1 MTVAEQALVQ
11 VRLDKDLR
19 DEVAGIYA
27 KMGLDIPTAIRMFFA
42 RTKIEKGLPFSTTLP
57 ETDEKMLQERSL
69 QALENI
75 RVNAGTLPEMTLDE
89 INAEIAAA
97 RTERKAGR

>member
-1 MTVAEQALVQ
+1 MAEQALVQ

-19 DEVAGIYA
+19 DEVASIYA
-27 KMGLDIPTAIRMFFA
+27 EMGLDIPTAIRMFFA
-42 RTKIEKGLPFSTTLP
+42 RTKIEKGLPFAATLP
-57 ETDEKMLQERSL
+57 RTDEKILREKGL

-75 RVNAGTLPEMTLDE
+75 RANAGTLPEMTLDE

-97 RTERKAGR
+97 RAERKAGQ

>member
-1 MTVAEQALVQ
+1 MAEQALVQ

-42 RTKIEKGLPFSTTLP
+42 RTKIERGLPFATTLP
-57 ETDEKMLQERSL
+57 TADEQMLRERSL

-75 RVNAGTLPEMTLDE
+75 RINAERLPEMTPDE
-89 INAEIAAA
+89 INAEIAAVRA
-97 RTERKAGR
+97 ERKAGR

>member
-1 MTVAEQALVQ
+1 MAEQALVQ

-19 DEVAGIYA
+19 DEVADIYS

-42 RTKIEKGLPFSTTLP
+42 RTKIEKGLPFATTLP
-57 ETDEKMLQERSL
+57 RTDEELLRARSL

-75 RVNAGTLPEMTLDE
+75 RINAGTLPEMTPDE
-89 INAEIAAA
+89 IDAEIAAVRA
-97 RTERKAGR
+97 ERKAGR

>member
-1 MTVAEQALVQ
+1 MAEQALVQ

-42 RTKIEKGLPFSTTLP
+42 RTKIEKGLPFATTLP
-57 ETDEKMLQERSL
+57 ETDEKMMRERSL

-75 RVNAGTLPEMTLDE
+75 RTNAKALPEMTLDE

-97 RTERKAGR
+97 RAERKVGQ

>member
-1 MTVAEQALVQ
+1 MAEQALVQ

-19 DEVAGIYA
+19 DEVAAIYA

-42 RTKIEKGLPFSTTLP
+42 RTKIEKGLPFATTLP
-57 ETDEKMLQERSL
+57 RTDEKMLRERSL

-75 RVNAGTLPEMTLDE
+75 RINAEALPEMTLDE
-89 INAEIAAA
+89 INMEIAAVRA
-97 RTERKAGR
+97 ERKAGR

>member
-1 MTVAEQALVQ
+1 MAEQALVQ

-19 DEVAGIYA
+19 DEVADIYA

-42 RTKIEKGLPFSTTLP
+42 RTKIEKGIPFETTLP
-57 ETDEKMLQERSL
+57 RTDEKMLRERGL

-75 RVNAGTLPEMTLDE
+75 RINAETLPEMTPDE
-89 INAEIAAA
+89 INAEIAAIRA
-97 RTERKAGR
+97 KQKEGR

>member
-1 MTVAEQALVQ
+1 MAEQALVQ

-19 DEVAGIYA
+19 DEVADIYA

-42 RTKIEKGLPFSTTLP
+42 RTKIEKGLPFATTLP
-57 ETDEKMLQERSL
+57 RTDETILRERGL

-75 RVNAGTLPEMTLDE
+75 RINAGTFPEMTLDE

-97 RTERKAGR
+97 RAERKAGQ

>member
-1 MTVAEQALVQ
+1 MAEQALVQ

-19 DEVAGIYA
+19 DEVADIYA

-42 RTKIEKGLPFSTTLP
+42 RTRIEKGLPFATTLP
-57 ETDEKMLQERSL
+57 KTDEKMLRERGL

-75 RVNAGTLPEMTLDE
+75 RLNAATLPEMTPEE
-89 INAEIAAA
+89 INAEIAAVRA
-97 RTERKAGR
+97 ARKAGK

>member
-1 MTVAEQALVQ
+1 MAEQALVQ

-19 DEVAGIYA
+19 DEVADIYA

-42 RTKIEKGLPFSTTLP
+42 RTKIEKGLPFAVTLP
-57 ETDEKMLQERSL
+57 KVDEKILRERGL

-75 RVNAGTLPEMTLDE
+75 RVNAATLPEMTLEE
-89 INAEIAAA
+89 INTEIAATRA
-97 RTERKAGR
+97 ERKVSR

>member
-19 DEVAGIYA
+19 DEVADIYA

-42 RTKIEKGLPFSTTLP
+42 RTKIEKGLPFATTLP
-57 ETDEKMLQERSL
+57 RTEEKMLREKSL
-69 QALENI
+69 EALENI
-75 RVNAGTLPEMTLDE
+75 RINAETLPEMTPDE
-89 INAEIAAA
+89 IIAEIAAA
-97 RTERKAGR
+97 RAERNPR

>member
-1 MTVAEQALVQ
+1 MAEQALVQ

-19 DEVAGIYA
+19 DEVADIYA

-57 ETDEKMLQERSL
+57 RADEKMLQERSL

-89 INAEIAAA
+89 INAEIVAA
-97 RTERKAGR
+97 RAERKAGR